1 MSLSMELNRYKTES
15 FALQKSRNMVLFHSF
30 LGAKIL
36 ILLGAGSSV
45 PFGIPDMRKFVDMF
59 KESLRNDDEAFSMRE
74 LVEWIELALN
84 DSQRL
89 VGTKIQFDLESL
101 IVVLQDLVATMD
113 KPISAPTFAFMLHL
127 LSQKQKEIGTY
138 NIENVRATFGKRA
151 EALLNSLRLFIFDL
165 CMKPIE
171 IGQKELT
178 GFSFLDLFYGPL
190 FILLGNTDLR
200 SPTTK
205 WVFTTNWDLCL
216 KQWLE
221 YASAYVHEF
230 EDGVTLDNQRKP
242 VLSTSQGWSVSSQ
255 KRKVVPLHGSF
266 DLIKKRRVVSGG
278 FYEDIHKVTAPEIYF
293 KGNTSEIA
301 KAFMIFPL
309 EAVGYEQSV
318 RSPYIDMLNLLKEVL
333 RQENLIFVIGF
344 SFRDPTVASIFEE
357 VLRERAERGDWQPI
371 GGKPNLENISID
383 RLKEMRLKVFL
394 IDSSPQTVI
403 DNLIRHGYENT
414 GRALIPIDVSFPD
427 MMIHSEK
434 DLAVVTKEVEKV
446 ISLIHNKLYAFGVV
460 LAANHINNAL
470 RRYDLSIMPEI
481 AQNNQT

>member
-1 MSLSMELNRYKTES
+1 
-15 FALQKSRNMVLFHSF
+15 
-30 LGAKIL
+30 
-36 ILLGAGSSV
+36 
-45 PFGIPDMRKFVDMF
+45 
-59 KESLRNDDEAFSMRE
+59 
-74 LVEWIELALN
+74 
-84 DSQRL
+84 
-89 VGTKIQFDLESL
+89 
-101 IVVLQDLVATMD
+101 
-113 KPISAPTFAFMLHL
+113 
-127 LSQKQKEIGTY
+127 
-138 NIENVRATFGKRA
+138 
-151 EALLNSLRLFIFDL
+151 
-165 CMKPIE
+165 MKPIE